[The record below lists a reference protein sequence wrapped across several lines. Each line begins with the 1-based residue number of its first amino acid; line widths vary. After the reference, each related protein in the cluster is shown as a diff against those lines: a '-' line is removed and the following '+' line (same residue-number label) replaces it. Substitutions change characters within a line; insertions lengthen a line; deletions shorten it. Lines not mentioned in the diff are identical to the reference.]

1 MSFCHHFHPRLTTL
15 GIGDGA
21 NDTAMI
27 KQAQIGVGIAGK
39 EGMHAC
45 NNSDISLPEFRY
57 LKRMIFVH
65 GRLNHM
71 RNATL
76 VDFALFKNSQLVF
89 CNLIYQFYTHFSG
102 QIATESFM
110 LMMFNM
116 LITFVGIFVYS
127 LNEID
132 TYPQLLLKYPA

>member
-1 MSFCHHFHPRLTTL
+1 MCCRLSPQEKALIVGFCHHFHPRLTTL

-76 VDFALFKNSQLVF
+76 VDFSLFKNS
-89 CNLIYQFYTHFSG
+89 
-102 QIATESFM
+102 
-110 LMMFNM
+110 
-116 LITFVGIFVYS
+116 
-127 LNEID
+127 
-132 TYPQLLLKYPA
+132 